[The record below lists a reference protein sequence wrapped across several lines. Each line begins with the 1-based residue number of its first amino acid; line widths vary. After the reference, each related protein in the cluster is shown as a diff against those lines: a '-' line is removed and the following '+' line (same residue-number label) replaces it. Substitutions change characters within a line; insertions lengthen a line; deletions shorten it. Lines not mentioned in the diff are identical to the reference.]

1 MRKVLFF
8 KEAVHKMYWEHY
20 NQMAIKIQK
29 VWRGHFVRSH
39 VFSYYK
45 LKRYINDILHKN
57 KKLLELAKV
66 VFFYLKYVLQIN
78 AGRKLKA
85 VKSCF
90 NLTIQN
96 IFVSC

>member
-8 KEAVHKMYWEHY
+8 KEAVYKMYWEHY

-45 LKRYINDILHKN
+45 LKRYINDILHQN

-66 VFFYLKYVLQIN
+66 VFFYLKYVLQID

-85 VKSCF
+85 VKVMFQLDYTEYFCK
-90 NLTIQN
+90 L
-96 IFVSC
+96 